1 MTRRAKL
8 IRTSKRGARISPA
21 KRPKEAGH
29 VYAQVGLWGTSGQRR
44 VRAMVDT
51 GATLTVLPPRIAE
64 EIGVPRLPMTLKLE
78 LADRRQIAAE
88 AGPVILSCRGI
99 QVPATVVIVPRAKP
113 LLGAQALKSLGLT
126 VSARTGKLRRVR
138 KARITP
144 DRQDGSI

>member
-1 MTRRAKL
+1 
-8 IRTSKRGARISPA
+8 
-21 KRPKEAGH
+21 
-29 VYAQVGLWGTSGQRR
+29 
-44 VRAMVDT
+44 MVDT

-78 LADRRQIAAE
+78 LADGRRVAAE

-99 QVPATVVIVPRAKP
+99 QVPATAVIVPKARP

-138 KARITP
+138 KATVSARP
-144 DRQDGSI
+144 LS